1 VATRFF
7 KAWTT
12 GDFDTTRLLLHDDVS
27 FRGPIDSFTDAGYY
41 LILLARLTKDL
52 LRLTF
57 LSQPLGSGSAPAGGS
72 EQARVGRLRARSD
85 PAKVIGLAHRSG
97 G

>member
-12 GDFDTTRLLLHDDVS
+12 GDFDTARLLLHDDVS
-27 FRGPIDSFTDAGYY
+27 FRGPIDSVIDAGSY

-57 LSQPLGSGSAPAGGS
+57 LGQSTGLWQRAC
-72 EQARVGRLRARSD
+72 GR
-85 PAKVIGLAHRSG
+85 I
-97 G
+97 